1 MYLAALAQ
9 RLDRVAIYEEFLR
22 LTQNGTQLQ
31 NLTLDRK
38 SVLGD
43 GKAPWSLGKE
53 VRPFWGLWMPGA
65 ERSLNFLRLAGGGI
79 VPQSLPTIE
88 REKRTPV

>member
-1 MYLAALAQ
+1 MCLAASAQ
-9 RLDRVAIYEEFLR
+9 RLDRVAIYEEFLQ

-43 GKAPWSLGKE
+43 DKAPWSLGKK
-53 VRPFWGLWMPGA
+53 VRPFRGLWMPGA
-65 ERSLNFLRLAGGGI
+65 ERALNFLRLAGGGL
-79 VPQSLPTIE
+79 VL
-88 REKRTPV
+88 